1 MAEEFVFNILVLLV
15 AAVVL
20 GEVFKRIKLP
30 AMVGHLLAGVII
42 GPSLLNLVHLDESFL
57 VFIDLAVFFLM
68 FLAGLE
74 LRPEEIKK
82 AGKRGTILSLLAF
95 TIPFVSTY
103 GVMQLLEQS
112 VISSLFVALTL
123 AITAVPVSAV
133 VLMEF
138 GILKSKL
145 GTTVMT
151 AGIINDILSLVILAI
166 ILQMHT
172 PGDESIGDL
181 DIIEVLFS
189 TGKIA
194 AFIGGIFFVDFMLN
208 KFRRHIPK
216 KVIPVF
222 SKLKTRESGF
232 AILLIVTF
240 TISLIAELSG
250 LHFIIGTFFA
260 GLIVYRKIIGKEH
273 FETINDVYSKITF
286 GFFSPIFFA
295 FIGTELYAQSLV
307 DVMPMFLALLAVA
320 ILGKVGGGYLGAKIV
335 GFDSTKSRT
344 IGFLMNSR
352 GMVEL
357 VIAVIGLELGIIDAP
372 MFSVVVAIG
381 FITTIMAPIMARASL
396 KRSKDK
402 MTFD

>member
-15 AAVVL
+15 SAVAL

-42 GPSLLNLVHLDESFL
+42 GPTLLGIVHTDDSFL

-74 LRPEEIKK
+74 MHPEEIKK
-82 AGKRGTILSLLAF
+82 AGKRAFVLSLLAF
-95 TIPFVSTY
+95 SIPFLATF
-103 GVMQLLEQS
+103 GLMNALGQS
-112 VISSLFVALTL
+112 MIASMFVALTL

-138 GILKSKL
+138 NLLKSKL

-166 ILQMHT
+166 ILQMAANGSDGHNS
-172 PGDESIGDL
+172 ESL
-181 DIIEVLFS
+181 DWIEVTLS
-189 TGKIA
+189 TAKIA
-194 AFIGGIFFVDFMLN
+194 VFVGGIFLVDYLLN
-208 KFRRHIPK
+208 RFSRQVPRRLIPT
-216 KVIPVF
+216 F

-232 AILLIVTF
+232 AILLIVTL
-240 TISLIAELSG
+240 TISLLAEMAG

-260 GLIVYRKIIGKEH
+260 GLIIYRKIIGKEH
-273 FETINDVYSKITF
+273 FETINDVYGKITF

-295 FIGTELYAQSLV
+295 FIGTELHAQSLA
-307 DVMPMFLALLAVA
+307 DSIPLFLMLLGVA
-320 ILGKVGGGYLGAKIV
+320 IVGKIGGGFLGAKIV
-335 GFDSTKSRT
+335 GFSTQKSKV
-344 IGFLMNSR
+344 IGYLMNSR

-357 VIAVIGLELGIIDAP
+357 VIAIIGLEAGIINETI
-372 MFSVVVAIG
+372 FSIIVAVG
-381 FITTIMAPIMARASL
+381 FITTVLAPIMSRISL
-396 KRSKDK
+396 KHSKENL
-402 MTFD
+402 T

>member
-15 AAVVL
+15 SAVAL

-42 GPSLLNLVHLDESFL
+42 GPTLLGIVHTDDSFL

-74 LRPEEIKK
+74 MHPEEIKK
-82 AGKRGTILSLLAF
+82 AGKRAFVLSLLAF
-95 TIPFVSTY
+95 SIPFLATF
-103 GVMQLLEQS
+103 GLMNALGQS
-112 VISSLFVALTL
+112 MIASMFVALTL

-138 GILKSKL
+138 NLLKSKL

-166 ILQMHT
+166 ILQMAANGSDGHNS
-172 PGDESIGDL
+172 ESL
-181 DIIEVLFS
+181 DWIAVTLS
-189 TGKIA
+189 TAKIA
-194 AFIGGIFFVDFMLN
+194 VFVGGIFLVDYLLN
-208 KFRRHIPK
+208 RFSRQVPRRLIPT
-216 KVIPVF
+216 F

-232 AILLIVTF
+232 AILLIVTL
-240 TISLIAELSG
+240 TISLLAEMAG

-260 GLIVYRKIIGKEH
+260 GLIIYRKIIGKEH
-273 FETINDVYSKITF
+273 FETINDVYGKITF

-295 FIGTELYAQSLV
+295 FIGTELHAQSLA
-307 DVMPMFLALLAVA
+307 DSIPLFLMLLGVA
-320 ILGKVGGGYLGAKIV
+320 IVGKIGGGFLGAKIV
-335 GFDSTKSRT
+335 GFSTQKSKV
-344 IGFLMNSR
+344 IGYLMNSR

-357 VIAVIGLELGIIDAP
+357 VIAIIGLEAGIINETI
-372 MFSVVVAIG
+372 FSIIVAVG
-381 FITTIMAPIMARASL
+381 FITTVLAPIMSRISL
-396 KRSKDK
+396 KHSKENL
-402 MTFD
+402 T